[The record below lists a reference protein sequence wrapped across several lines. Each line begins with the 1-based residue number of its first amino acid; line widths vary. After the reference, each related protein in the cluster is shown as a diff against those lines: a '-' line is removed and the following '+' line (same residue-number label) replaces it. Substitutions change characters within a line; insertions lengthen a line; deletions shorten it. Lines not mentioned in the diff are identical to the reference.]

1 MRLVVITPERLALD
15 TPIEEV
21 YAPGVMGEF
30 GVLPKH
36 VNFLTAL
43 APGEVRYRESGTDRY
58 MAVSGGVCEVLDD
71 GVTILA
77 DTAEPAE
84 DIDVERAA
92 AAERRA
98 LDHLEKLTPGSPEC
112 DEMRAAAGR
121 ATVRRQVAA
130 RAR

>member
-15 TPIEEV
+15 TSIEEV
-21 YAPGVMGEF
+21 YAPGVMGQF

-43 APGEVRYRESGTDRY
+43 APGEVRYRESGADRY
-58 MAVSGGVCEVLDD
+58 MAVSGGVCEVLND

-77 DTAEPAE
+77 DAAEPAE

-92 AAERRA
+92 TAERRA
-98 LDHLEKLTPGSPEC
+98 LDCLKELPPGSPEY
-112 DEMRAAAGR
+112 DEMRAAVGR
-121 ATVRRQVAA
+121 ATVRRQVAT